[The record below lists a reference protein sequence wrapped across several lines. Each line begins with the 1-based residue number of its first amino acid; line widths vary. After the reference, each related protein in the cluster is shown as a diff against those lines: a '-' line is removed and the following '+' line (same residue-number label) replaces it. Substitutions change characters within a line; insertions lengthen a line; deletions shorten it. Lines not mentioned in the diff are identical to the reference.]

1 MDAVVSSVPVQDT
14 GRRVPTVWGS
24 VPQRNKNFT
33 GREGLLADLR
43 RRITSDSLDITAVL
57 PHALQG
63 MGGVGK
69 TQLAVEYAHRFQ
81 TDYDLVW
88 WVGAEQPVMIRSA
101 LAALAPRLGLAE
113 GGPLRT
119 EDAVALV
126 LDALRRGEPHR
137 RWLLVFDNAESPE
150 LIRSLIPHGP
160 GHVIVTSRDRSWLG
174 QVDAIEVNVF
184 DRDESVQ
191 FLHRRVPGIRAADAE
206 ELARE
211 LGDLPLALEQAGAL
225 QFETGMAAQE
235 YLQLFREASGRLLAE
250 SQPNDYPMSLAA
262 VWSLSMSRLQDQSP
276 FALRLLRRCAYFGP
290 EPISLE
296 LLDRGKYILNS
307 EFGTAMRDRLAV
319 SRAIRDIGRY
329 ALARIDTSSRTLQVH
344 RLVQMAIREELPTED
359 QERIRGEVH
368 QLLVAADPGD
378 PDLPRNWPQLA
389 LLLPHIVPS
398 EVFRAQD
405 PPARRLI
412 ETIVRYL
419 YHSGDLTIG
428 LVEADRAL
436 DCWIADSGPDDPD
449 VLVLQG
455 VKANILWALGRYREA
470 YELRRPTLEAIT
482 RVLGADHEE
491 TLLILN
497 GHGADLRARGEFQE
511 ALRLDE
517 DSLARHRALFGED
530 DPATLRAANNLAVD
544 YGLIGSY
551 GRALETDENIL
562 TERRAVAGGED
573 LWMVQSM
580 TAVARDRRQAGRYL
594 EARQL
599 AEQVNLLCRDL
610 VQRRT
615 LSADHSYVLLA
626 AKDLS
631 VARRKAGDFVGA
643 LDLAREVY
651 DRYTGAPH
659 FGSEHP
665 DSLAA
670 AISLGNAQRVAA
682 DPEEATERIEKT
694 IRRFRDVFGPDHPY
708 TYGCA
713 LNLALVYRQLDR
725 ADEAEKLLTEALAG
739 LRARLGENHHYTLTC
754 VANLATVRAA
764 LGHPDEALAMGE
776 RTLAEFRELLGPDH
790 PHTLV
795 CATNVALDLDATGQ
809 ADRGRPLSDETMRRY
824 RRVLGDDHPDVQAG
838 LRGER
843 LDFDFEPPP
852 L

>member
-1 MDAVVSSVPVQDT
+1 MVSSVPVQDT
-14 GRRVPTVWGS
+14 GRRVPIVWGS

-33 GREGLLADLR
+33 GREGLLAELR
-43 RRITSDSLDITAVL
+43 GRITSDSLDVTAVL

-69 TQLAVEYAHRFQ
+69 TQLAVEYAHRYQ

-88 WVGAEQPVMIRSA
+88 WVGAEQPAVIRSA
-101 LAALAPRLGLAE
+101 LAALAPRLGLTE

-126 LDALRRGEPHR
+126 LDALRRGDPYR

-160 GHVIVTSRDRSWLG
+160 GHVLVTSRDRSWLG

-184 DRDESVQ
+184 DRAESVQ
-191 FLHRRVPGIRAADAE
+191 FLSRRVPGITASDAI
-206 ELARE
+206 ELAGA

-250 SQPNDYPMSLAA
+250 SQPTDYPMSVAA
-262 VWSLSMSRLQDQSP
+262 VWSLSMSRLEEQSP
-276 FALRLLRRCAYFGP
+276 FALRLLRRCAFFGP

-307 EFGTAMRDRLAV
+307 DFGTAMRDRLAV

-329 ALARIDTSSRTLQVH
+329 ALARIDTSARTLQVH
-344 RLVQMAIREELPTED
+344 RLVQIAIREELPAED
-359 QERIRGEVH
+359 RERIRDEVH
-368 QLLVAADPGD
+368 QLLVASDPGD
-378 PDLPRNWPQLA
+378 PDRQQNWPQLNQ
-389 LLLPHIVPS
+389 LLPHIVPS
-398 EVFRAQD
+398 EVYRAKE
-405 PPARRLI
+405 PPARRLV
-412 ETIVRYL
+412 EAIVRYL
-419 YHSGDLTIG
+419 FHTGDLTIG

-436 DCWIADSGPDDPD
+436 ESWIADSGPDDPD

-455 VKANILWALGRYREA
+455 IKANILWTLGRYREA

-511 ALRLDE
+511 AWRLDE
-517 DSLARHRALFGED
+517 DSLARHRALFGEE
-530 DPATLRAANNLAVD
+530 DPATLRAANNLSVD

-551 GRALETDENIL
+551 GRALEADERTL
-562 TERRAVAGGED
+562 ADRRAAAGGED
-573 LWMVQSM
+573 MWVAQSM
-580 TAVARDRRQAGRYL
+580 TAVARDRRQAGLYL

-610 VQRRT
+610 VQRRVIP
-615 LSADHSYVLLA
+615 ADHSYVLLA

-643 LDLAREVY
+643 LELAREVY
-651 DRYTGAPH
+651 ERYTDAPN

-682 DPEEATERIEKT
+682 DPYEATERIEKT
-694 IRRFRDVFGPDHPY
+694 IRRFRDVLGPEHPY
-708 TYGCA
+708 THGCA

-725 ADEAEKLLTEALAG
+725 VPDAEELLTDALTG
-739 LRARLGENHHYTLTC
+739 LRARLGEDHHYTLTC
-754 VANLATVRAA
+754 VTNLATVRAA

-776 RTLAEFRELLGPDH
+776 RTLVNFRELLGPDH

-795 CATNVALDLDATGQ
+795 CATNVALDMDATGR
-809 ADRGRPLSDETMRRY
+809 ADESKALAEDTMRRY
-824 RRVLGDDHPDVQAG
+824 RRVLSEEHPDVQAG

>member
-1 MDAVVSSVPVQDT
+1 MVGSVPVQDT
-14 GRRVPTVWGS
+14 GRRVPIVWGN

-33 GREGLLADLR
+33 GRTKQLADLR
-43 RRITSDSLDITAVL
+43 RRITSDDLDITAVL

-69 TQLAVEYAHRFQ
+69 TQLAVEYAHQFQ

-101 LAALAPRLGLAE
+101 LAALAPQLRLTE

-126 LDALRRGEPHR
+126 LDALRRGEPYR

-150 LIRSLIPHGP
+150 LIRPLIPHGP
-160 GHVIVTSRDRSWLG
+160 GHVIVTSRDRGWLG
-174 QVDAIEVNVF
+174 QVDAIEVDVF
-184 DRDESVQ
+184 DRAESTQ
-191 FLHRRVPGIRAADAE
+191 FLQRRVPGITPNDAYELADA
-206 ELARE
+206 

-250 SQPNDYPMSLAA
+250 SQPTDYPTSVAA
-262 VWSLSMSRLQDQSP
+262 VWSLSMNRLQEQSQ
-276 FALRLLRRCAYFGP
+276 FALRLLRRCAFFGP

-296 LLDRGKYILNS
+296 MLDRGRYILDS
-307 EFGTAMRDRLAV
+307 DFGTEMQDRLAV
-319 SRAIRDIGRY
+319 SRAIREIGRY
-329 ALARIDTSSRTLQVH
+329 ALARIDSSARTLQVH
-344 RLVQMAIREELPTED
+344 RLVQIAIRNELPDED
-359 QERIRGEVH
+359 QQKIRNEVH
-368 QLLVAADPGD
+368 QLLIAADPGE
-378 PDLPRNWPQLA
+378 PEVPSNWPQLGQ
-389 LLLPHIVPS
+389 LLPHIVPS
-398 EVFRAQD
+398 DVYRSTL

-419 YHSGDLTIG
+419 NYSGDLSNG

-436 DCWIADSGPDDPD
+436 RCWIADSGPDDPD

-455 VKANILWALGRYREA
+455 VKANILWALGRYGEA

-482 RVLGADHEE
+482 RVLGPNHEE

-497 GHGADLRARGEFQE
+497 GHGADLRARGEFSE
-511 ALRLDE
+511 AWRLDE
-517 DSLARHRALFGED
+517 DSLARHRTVFGDEGR
-530 DPATLRAANNLAVD
+530 PTLRAANNLAVD

-551 GRALETDENIL
+551 ARALETNEHNLADQ
-562 TERRAVAGGED
+562 RAVAGGD
-573 LWMVQSM
+573 DIWVIHSM
-580 TAVARDRRQAGRYL
+580 SAVARDRRQAGRYL

-599 AEQVNLLCRDL
+599 AEQAYLLHRDL
-610 VQRRT
+610 VQRRE
-615 LSADHSYVLLA
+615 LAADHPLVLLA

-631 VARRKAGDFVGA
+631 VARRKAGDFTGA
-643 LDLAREVY
+643 LTLAREVY
-651 DRYTGAPH
+651 DRYTKAPQ

-682 DPEEATERIEKT
+682 DPLEATERIEKT
-694 IRRFRDVFGPDHPY
+694 IRRFHDVLGPEHPF
-708 TYGCA
+708 THGCA

-725 ADEAEKLLTEALAG
+725 VKEAEKLLTDALTG
-739 LRARLGENHHYTLTC
+739 LRARLGAHHHYTLTC
-754 VANLATVRAA
+754 VANLATVRAV
-764 LGHPDEALAMGE
+764 LGFTDEALAMGE
-776 RTLAEFRELLGPDH
+776 QTLIEFRELLGPDH

-795 CATNVALDLDATGQ
+795 CAANVALDLTTL
-809 ADRGRPLSDETMRRY
+809 GRSDEGTALAEDTMRRY
-824 RRVLGDDHPDVQAG
+824 RRVLGEEHPDVRAG
-838 LRGER
+838 LNRER
-843 LDFDFEPPP
+843 LDFDFEPPA

>member
-14 GRRVPTVWGS
+14 GRRVPIVWGS

-33 GREGLLADLR
+33 GREGLLAELR
-43 RRITSDSLDITAVL
+43 GRITSDSLDVTAVL

-69 TQLAVEYAHRFQ
+69 TQLAVEYAHRYQ

-88 WVGAEQPVMIRSA
+88 WVGAEQPAVIRSA
-101 LAALAPRLGLAE
+101 LAALAPRLGLTE

-126 LDALRRGEPHR
+126 LDALRRGDPYR

-160 GHVIVTSRDRSWLG
+160 GHVLVTSRDRSWLG

-184 DRDESVQ
+184 DRAESVQ
-191 FLHRRVPGIRAADAE
+191 FLSRRVPGITASDAI
-206 ELARE
+206 ELAGA

-250 SQPNDYPMSLAA
+250 SQPTDYPMSVAA
-262 VWSLSMSRLQDQSP
+262 VWSLSMSRLEEQSP
-276 FALRLLRRCAYFGP
+276 FALRLLRRCAFFGP

-307 EFGTAMRDRLAV
+307 DFGTAMRDRLAV

-329 ALARIDTSSRTLQVH
+329 ALARIDTSARTLQVH
-344 RLVQMAIREELPTED
+344 RLVQIAIREELPAED
-359 QERIRGEVH
+359 RERIRDEVH
-368 QLLVAADPGD
+368 QLLVASDPGD
-378 PDLPRNWPQLA
+378 PDRQQNWPQLNQ
-389 LLLPHIVPS
+389 LLPHIVPS
-398 EVFRAQD
+398 EVYRAKE
-405 PPARRLI
+405 PPARRLV
-412 ETIVRYL
+412 EAIVRYL
-419 YHSGDLTIG
+419 FHTGDLTIG

-436 DCWIADSGPDDPD
+436 ESWIADSGPDDPD

-455 VKANILWALGRYREA
+455 IKANILWTLGRYREA

-511 ALRLDE
+511 AWRLDE
-517 DSLARHRALFGED
+517 DSLARHRALFGEE
-530 DPATLRAANNLAVD
+530 DPATLRAANNLSVD

-551 GRALETDENIL
+551 GRALEADERTL
-562 TERRAVAGGED
+562 ADRRAAAGGED
-573 LWMVQSM
+573 MWVAQSM
-580 TAVARDRRQAGRYL
+580 TAVARDRRQAGLYL

-610 VQRRT
+610 VQRRVIP
-615 LSADHSYVLLA
+615 ADHSYVLLA

-643 LDLAREVY
+643 LELAREVY
-651 DRYTGAPH
+651 ERYTDAPN

-682 DPEEATERIEKT
+682 DPYEATERIEKT
-694 IRRFRDVFGPDHPY
+694 IRRFRDVLGPEHPY
-708 TYGCA
+708 THGCA

-725 ADEAEKLLTEALAG
+725 VPDAEELLTDALTG
-739 LRARLGENHHYTLTC
+739 LRARLGEDHHYTLTC
-754 VANLATVRAA
+754 VTNLATVRAA

-776 RTLAEFRELLGPDH
+776 RTLVNFRELLGPDH

-795 CATNVALDLDATGQ
+795 CATNVALDMDATGR
-809 ADRGRPLSDETMRRY
+809 ADESKALAEDTMRRY
-824 RRVLGDDHPDVQAG
+824 RRVLSEEHPDVQAG

>member
-14 GRRVPTVWGS
+14 GRRVPIVWGS

-33 GREGLLADLR
+33 GREGLLAELR
-43 RRITSDSLDITAVL
+43 GRITSDSLDVTAVL

-69 TQLAVEYAHRFQ
+69 TQLAVEYAHRYQ

-88 WVGAEQPVMIRSA
+88 WVGAEQPAVIRSA
-101 LAALAPRLGLAE
+101 LAALAPRLGLTE

-126 LDALRRGEPHR
+126 LDALRRGDPYR

-160 GHVIVTSRDRSWLG
+160 GHVLVTSRDRSWLG

-184 DRDESVQ
+184 DRAESVQ
-191 FLHRRVPGIRAADAE
+191 FLSRRVPGITASDAI
-206 ELARE
+206 ELAGA

-250 SQPNDYPMSLAA
+250 SQPTDYPMSVAA
-262 VWSLSMSRLQDQSP
+262 VWSLSMSRLEEQSP
-276 FALRLLRRCAYFGP
+276 FALRLLRRCAFFGP

-307 EFGTAMRDRLAV
+307 DFGTAMRDRLAV

-329 ALARIDTSSRTLQVH
+329 ALARIDTSARTLQVH
-344 RLVQMAIREELPTED
+344 RLVQIAIREELPAED
-359 QERIRGEVH
+359 RERIRDEVH
-368 QLLVAADPGD
+368 QLLVASDPGD
-378 PDLPRNWPQLA
+378 PDRQQNWPQLNQ
-389 LLLPHIVPS
+389 LLPHIVPS
-398 EVFRAQD
+398 EVYRAKE
-405 PPARRLI
+405 PPARRLV
-412 ETIVRYL
+412 EAIVRYL
-419 YHSGDLTIG
+419 FHTGDLTIG

-436 DCWIADSGPDDPD
+436 ESWIADSGPDDPD

-455 VKANILWALGRYREA
+455 IKANILWTLGRYREA

-511 ALRLDE
+511 AWRLDE
-517 DSLARHRALFGED
+517 DSLARHRALFGEE
-530 DPATLRAANNLAVD
+530 DPATLRAANNLSVD

-551 GRALETDENIL
+551 GRALEADERTL
-562 TERRAVAGGED
+562 ADRRAAAGGED
-573 LWMVQSM
+573 MWVAQSM
-580 TAVARDRRQAGRYL
+580 TAVARDRRQAGLYL

-610 VQRRT
+610 VQRRVIP
-615 LSADHSYVLLA
+615 ADHSYVLLA

-643 LDLAREVY
+643 LELAREVY
-651 DRYTGAPH
+651 ERYTDAPN

-682 DPEEATERIEKT
+682 DPYEATERIEKT
-694 IRRFRDVFGPDHPY
+694 IRRFRDVLGPEHPY
-708 TYGCA
+708 THGCA

-725 ADEAEKLLTEALAG
+725 VPDAEELLTDALTG
-739 LRARLGENHHYTLTC
+739 LRARLGEDHHYTLTC
-754 VANLATVRAA
+754 VTNLATVRAA

-776 RTLAEFRELLGPDH
+776 RTLANFRELLGPDH

-795 CATNVALDLDATGQ
+795 CATNVALDMDATGR
-809 ADRGRPLSDETMRRY
+809 ADESKALAEDTMRRY
-824 RRVLGDDHPDVQAG
+824 RRVLSEEHPDVQAG